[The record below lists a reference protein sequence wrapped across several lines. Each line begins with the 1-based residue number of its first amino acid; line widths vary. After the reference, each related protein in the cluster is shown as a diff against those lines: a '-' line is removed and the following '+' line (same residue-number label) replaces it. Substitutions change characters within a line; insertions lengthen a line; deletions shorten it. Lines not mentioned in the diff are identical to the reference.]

1 MKEISKETLI
11 TIIGENLTDNRHSSN
26 TIQYEGDLAEMPY
39 RIPDKEKE
47 PNPEKPWQ
55 AMFDVDSEG
64 KPVAHIGW
72 YHHGQPVVFT
82 CEIEEFKAKFPTA
95 IERLKEKF
103 GDVKWSER
111 ECLDYKPRGQYKT
124 TDIKPLPGDE
134 GEEISVLTPYEASG
148 KSYTESERIKRE
160 LHPILQDEL
169 ESDGKFTGFLLKAS
183 LPPLSIKD
191 PKHIDRH
198 SDVDNDTIIYSTHS
212 INEYETQK
220 EFLTAVTMRL
230 TGKETETP
238 SPSYLARQFNKRYRN
253 WEQSRRTEKRSY
265 GKTEKYNLDRFGI
278 PQTNNE
284 VIVTSWFNLKG
295 SNTEESEG
303 MTSKYKWEVE
313 YIVRYGKKSPDDQ
326 SVRKLQDDLKI
337 NKSIVVDLSE
347 PKKFDNIN
355 SALSD
360 INVREGLNQ
369 VLKDFKEELTSMNPQ
384 TIAIKKAA
392 MRLTNN

>member
-1 MKEISKETLI
+1 
-11 TIIGENLTDNRHSSN
+11 
-26 TIQYEGDLAEMPY
+26 
-39 RIPDKEKE
+39 
-47 PNPEKPWQ
+47 
-55 AMFDVDSEG
+55 
-64 KPVAHIGW
+64 
-72 YHHGQPVVFT
+72 
-82 CEIEEFKAKFPTA
+82 
-95 IERLKEKF
+95 
-103 GDVKWSER
+103 
-111 ECLDYKPRGQYKT
+111 
-124 TDIKPLPGDE
+124 
-134 GEEISVLTPYEASG
+134 
-148 KSYTESERIKRE
+148 
-160 LHPILQDEL
+160 
-169 ESDGKFTGFLLKAS
+169 
-183 LPPLSIKD
+183 
-191 PKHIDRH
+191 
-198 SDVDNDTIIYSTHS
+198 
-212 INEYETQK
+212 
-220 EFLTAVTMRL
+220 MRL

-295 SNTEESEG
+295 SNMEESEG

-326 SVRKLQDDLKI
+326 SVKKLQDDLKI